1 MNSFQTVKT
10 IKTTLKI
17 TLLATGLASLALAT
31 PATAKGLYSHVTNI
45 DASYTQAQTKELP
58 MYVVVPED
66 GSDRI
71 PMSLN
76 SVTEEPDEIVADEY
90 VMAGHTVIVAVESE
104 DGTKLL
110 VAVAETGR
118 MGWIERINVAEE

>member
-1 MNSFQTVKT
+1 MTIFPT
-10 IKTTLKI
+10 IKNALKI
-17 TLLATGLASLALAT
+17 TLLATSLASLALAS
-31 PATAKGLYSHVTNI
+31 PATAKGIQSHAENSVNH
-45 DASYTQAQTKELP
+45 YEQARTKELP
-58 MYVVVPED
+58 MYVVVPSD

-71 PMSLN
+71 PMTHHI
-76 SVTEEPDEIVADEY
+76 VTEEPDEIVADEY

-118 MGWIERINVAEE
+118 MGWIERINVDEN